1 MLWLCF
7 FIWYIYSIDLNHS
20 FKVFFVC
27 PVVLSLFLS
36 CKNNFEE
43 VKKIGISENEPIGI
57 AEHINLKYTDSG
69 RVTANLKSPKMLDY
83 SNREFA
89 FNEFPDGIDL
99 DLFDEQNQK
108 SNVIADY
115 AIVYDKTGIIDLQGH
130 VVLSSTNK
138 DTLFAEQLY
147 YDQNREWLFTN
158 KPVTFRTG
166 RDVINGKGFDSDTK
180 FTKAQVLEIDG
191 IITLDE

>member
-1 MLWLCF
+1 MTKTYLHNIYYIVTAIAVTMF
-7 FIWYIYSIDLNHS
+7 F
-20 FKVFFVC
+20 
-27 PVVLSLFLS
+27 S

-43 VKKIGISENEPIGI
+43 VKKIGVSENAPIGI
-57 AEHINLKYTDSG
+57 AEHIDLKYTDSG

-83 SNREFA
+83 SNRDFA
-89 FNEFPDGIDL
+89 FNEFPEGIDL

-115 AIVYDKTGIIDLQGH
+115 AIVYDKTGIIDLQGN
-130 VVLSSTNK
+130 VVLSSANK

-147 YDQNREWLFTN
+147 YDQNREWLYTN
-158 KPVTFRTG
+158 NPVTFRTG
-166 RDVINGKGFDSDTK
+166 QDVINGKGFDSDIK
-180 FTKAQVLEIDG
+180 FTKAEVLEIDG

>member
-1 MLWLCF
+1 MIKTFLHKINYIVTAIAVTMF
-7 FIWYIYSIDLNHS
+7 F
-20 FKVFFVC
+20 
-27 PVVLSLFLS
+27 S

-43 VKKIGISENEPIGI
+43 VKKIGISENEPIGV
-57 AEHINLKYTDSG
+57 AEHIDLKYTDSG

-83 SNREFA
+83 SNRDFV

-108 SNVIADY
+108 SNVLADY
-115 AIVYDKTGIIDLQGH
+115 AIVYDKTGIIDLQGN

-166 RDVINGKGFDSDTK
+166 QDVINGKGFDSDVK
-180 FTKAQVLEIDG
+180 FTKAEVLEIDG